1 MEKIYIWIIAL
12 MVLSALVTIIK
23 PRIKGKMGQK

>member
-23 PRIKGKMGQK
+23 PRIKENG